1 MKWDGPIESRPTVS
15 MDRFS
20 QGRPDPQDAE
30 PIAKCAQCGKP
41 FHEGEDVYALPGGD
55 VVCWGPYCLR
65 QYVGATIK
73 TLYGPAGPG
82 EDW

>member
-30 PIAKCAQCGKP
+30 PLGRCDGCGREIYP
-41 FHEGEDVYALPGGD
+41 GALVHVFDGD
-55 VVCWGPYCLR
+55 IIHASYSCLR
-65 QYVGATIK
+65 RYFNLASTSIEEVNR
-73 TLYGPAGPG
+73 P
-82 EDW
+82 

>member
-1 MKWDGPIESRPTVS
+1 MKWDGPIERRPTVS

-41 FHEGEDVYALPGGD
+41 FHEGEDVYEVDGEVICATRD
-55 VVCWGPYCLR
+55 CLER
-65 QYVGATIK
+65 YTGAHYTQLERPSHPRRK
-73 TLYGPAGPG
+73 
-82 EDW
+82 W